1 MYLLSLLLG
10 LIFAW
15 VLLVFIGPRK
25 SCYVQ
30 APVVGAP
37 IVDVVDQMMEAVGL
51 SRQARSPAPAPFPA
65 RAPAPAP
72 EPSVADLALEKEAQA
87 PAPMVP
93 EPVAPSP
100 APAPGAAV

>member
-25 SCYVQ
+25 SYYVQ
-30 APVVGAP
+30 APAVGAP
-37 IVDVVDQMMEAVGL
+37 ILTDVVDQMMEAVGL
-51 SRQARSPAPAPFPA
+51 SRQARSPAPSPFPA

-72 EPSVADLALEKEAQA
+72 EPSVADIALEKETQA
-87 PAPMVP
+87 PSPAVP

-100 APAPGAAV
+100 APAPAAL